1 MHSQENQYGARA
13 NTGTVLC
20 AHYETKLDFSS
31 EKLHAHRRE
40 T

>member
-1 MHSQENQYGARA
+1 MHSQENQDGARA
-13 NTGTVLC
+13 NTGTVLW

-31 EKLHAHRRE
+31 EKIRLHRRE